1 MSPSFAAPPGV
12 INPTAEDAYW
22 REAFK
27 EEPYYKPD
35 LSYDDYSPAYR
46 VGYTGPLRREG
57 SFESLEDV
65 LHQDWNRV
73 KGRSRLSWDEARL
86 ATQAAWDRVAPW
98 Q

>member
-1 MSPSFAAPPGV
+1 MSHSFAVPPAV

-27 EEPYYKPD
+27 DEPYYKPD

-57 SFESLEDV
+57 SFEALEDA
-65 LHQDWNRV
+65 LHQDWDRV

-86 ATQAAWDRVAPW
+86 ATQAAWERVAPW